1 MSLSFE
7 GRRERAG
14 RRGNRF
20 TIAPVGVS
28 LERWRVEVEEEGEE
42 DREGEKW
49 EAMAREEKSRIPPSE
64 LLPPRS
70 SHPAK
75 PTILTHF
82 TSISTCYII

>member
-28 LERWRVEVEEEGEE
+28 LERWRVEVEEEGE
-42 DREGEKW
+42 DDKW
-49 EAMAREEKSRIPPSE
+49 EAKAREEKRRRAPSE
-64 LLPPRS
+64 LLPQ
-70 SHPAK
+70 
-75 PTILTHF
+75 
-82 TSISTCYII
+82 